1 MALGDCCF
9 VEVTK
14 NILDIKGGGT
24 ERFFSIFA
32 YPKRQS
38 AHQTYSLGLRTKVK
52 EPVSPSCTSQQI
64 KSPAPSPGL
73 SAAQCRVQHP
83 EPCAES

>member
-52 EPVSPSCTSQQI
+52 EPPKPQLHFTADKIPCTIPWAECCPVQGA
-64 KSPAPSPGL
+64 APRAL
-73 SAAQCRVQHP
+73 C
-83 EPCAES
+83 